1 MQYLHASSAAL
12 PQKGAVEVAYDIH
25 AENRVFRE
33 LFENSPHPL
42 WAFDIETL
50 HLLAVNDA
58 AIAKYGYS
66 REEFLG
72 MSATDLRP
80 SEEVPRFLSHLKNQD
95 NNVDKA
101 GRWVHRK
108 KDGSLLHVDI
118 TAQKITFNGRDA
130 EMVLAIDVTSQVNA
144 IHRLEEA
151 ERKYRSLVEQSLV
164 GIYVLKDMRISY
176 ANPHLASM
184 FGYTTGEFSNIPFLD
199 LAVDSD
205 KPRLQQTIQ
214 RRLTGEA
221 IAGHS
226 TFHGLR
232 KDGSEIIVDI
242 HGTKVTDKDGAA
254 LTGIV
259 LDVTQATLAEHRA
272 QEHVTQLERMLQTTI
287 GAITTM
293 GDIRDSYT
301 AGHERRVGDLSAA
314 IGAEMGL
321 ESEAQKW
328 LRITGMVH
336 DSGKIGIPSDI
347 LSKPKRLTLQE
358 YELVKVHPQLG
369 FEILKTIEFPR
380 AVAQIVLQHHER
392 LDGSGYPSALRGVDI
407 LPEANIVAVADVV
420 ESMASH
426 RPYRPALGIGVA
438 LDEISTKAGT
448 LYDTDTVEAC
458 LRLFQ
463 KKGYSFE
470 HAM

>member
-1 MQYLHASSAAL
+1 
-12 PQKGAVEVAYDIH
+12 
-25 AENRVFRE
+25 
-33 LFENSPHPL
+33 
-42 WAFDIETL
+42 
-50 HLLAVNDA
+50 
-58 AIAKYGYS
+58 
-66 REEFLG
+66 
-72 MSATDLRP
+72 
-80 SEEVPRFLSHLKNQD
+80 
-95 NNVDKA
+95 
-101 GRWVHRK
+101 
-108 KDGSLLHVDI
+108 
-118 TAQKITFNGRDA
+118 
-130 EMVLAIDVTSQVNA
+130 
-144 IHRLEEA
+144 
-151 ERKYRSLVEQSLV
+151 
-164 GIYVLKDMRISY
+164 
-176 ANPHLASM
+176 
-184 FGYTTGEFSNIPFLD
+184 
-199 LAVDSD
+199 
-205 KPRLQQTIQ
+205 
-214 RRLTGEA
+214 
-221 IAGHS
+221 
-226 TFHGLR
+226 
-232 KDGSEIIVDI
+232 
-242 HGTKVTDKDGAA
+242 
-254 LTGIV
+254 
-259 LDVTQATLAEHRA
+259 
-272 QEHVTQLERMLQTTI
+272 
-287 GAITTM
+287 M

-407 LPEANIVAVADVV
+407 LPEANIIAVADVV

>member
-1 MQYLHASSAAL
+1 
-12 PQKGAVEVAYDIH
+12 
-25 AENRVFRE
+25 
-33 LFENSPHPL
+33 
-42 WAFDIETL
+42 
-50 HLLAVNDA
+50 
-58 AIAKYGYS
+58 
-66 REEFLG
+66 
-72 MSATDLRP
+72 
-80 SEEVPRFLSHLKNQD
+80 
-95 NNVDKA
+95 
-101 GRWVHRK
+101 
-108 KDGSLLHVDI
+108 
-118 TAQKITFNGRDA
+118 
-130 EMVLAIDVTSQVNA
+130 
-144 IHRLEEA
+144 
-151 ERKYRSLVEQSLV
+151 
-164 GIYVLKDMRISY
+164 
-176 ANPHLASM
+176 M

-226 TFHGLR
+226 TFHGLC

-358 YELVKVHPQLG
+358 YELVKVHPRLG

-392 LDGSGYPSALRGVDI
+392 LDGSGYPSALKGVDI

-470 HAM
+470 QAM